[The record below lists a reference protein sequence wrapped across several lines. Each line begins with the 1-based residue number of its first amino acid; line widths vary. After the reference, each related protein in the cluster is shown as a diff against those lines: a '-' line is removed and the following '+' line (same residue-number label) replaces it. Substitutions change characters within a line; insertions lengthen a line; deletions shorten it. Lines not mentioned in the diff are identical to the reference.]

1 MLRPATPLSV
11 LLGIAFA
18 LLLLSVISA
27 PIISAI
33 PLGSFDNVQFGVFGF
48 CKPSGC
54 SSAGIGYDIDSV
66 VGNHKSQN
74 FDLPS
79 GVRHT
84 LSMILILHPVAAF
97 LTLVMFF
104 MAVAAHFRSAS
115 HSSKYLLA
123 FLIFNLI
130 TFLVCL
136 AAFVI
141 DVLLFIPHMAWGTYI
156 VIAATALLFLSLLV
170 SCAMRRT
177 LISRKDQR
185 RRIAENA
192 EMNAQSYYN
201 REEQEPKSAFVMTT
215 QQPTVTTMISGGS
228 GTQDTQDTLPAFA
241 TYETPRD
248 DQISDEHIPL
258 TQRTTSERSN
268 NGVQQPMAADMA
280 AAVPGTDFYNGP
292 QRSAS
297 ADPYGNYPNSN
308 AYGDGNY
315 PNNNAYGDGNFPNS
329 NAYGDGNFPNSNA
342 YGAAAGQPY
351 DRMNRGPP
359 TRQATDP
366 SDGYRSGR
374 GGRGGYGGPLRG
386 RGGGGYGPPGRGGY
400 GPRSG
405 RGGGGGYGQPRGG
418 YGYYNIPRGGGTRSP
433 PPMDYSSDN
442 VSQYNRLP
450 QQLGYVD
457 GQGGPY
463 AGVQQAQSDPAL
475 NYPAPTRSASASD
488 NGSSNKFVPYRPD
501 LELPRAESPPP
512 LPEPTESAVSSLGK
526 AIEMDA
532 TPAAASSN
540 SSNQYGNNLR
550 DSDTDVA
557 GMVNL
562 QQGLKPSSPRRET
575 FASDGSRYSQD
586 ERNMASRA
594 AWNQAAGR
602 SSPQVAPLAPLAPL
616 TTARRRGGP
625 TTDLSGTTAP
635 VANTEAAGN
644 YYEDVDP
651 RFDQTAHTPPG
662 RRTPPPPL
670 RLQPTAE
677 VDYEEMRAAAGGTR
691 SPAES
696 EHSNFTSISQ
706 RGINP
711 QWNPP
716 PMPTRRPVQQQQQ
729 RQDILLDNP
738 DFKLPGG
745 RSGTRKLPGMTPD
758 SAYPGR

>member
-48 CKPSGC
+48 CRPSGC

-66 VGNHKSQN
+66 IPNRKAQD

-97 LTLVMFF
+97 LTLVMFC
-104 MAVAAHFRSAS
+104 MAVAAHFRAAS

-130 TFLVCL
+130 TFLVCI

-141 DVLLFIPHMAWGTYI
+141 DVLLFIPHLAWGTYI
-156 VIAATALLFLSLLV
+156 TIAATALVFFSLLV

-192 EMNAQSYYN
+192 EMNAQNYYN
-201 REEQEPKSAFVMTT
+201 REEQEPKSTFVMTT
-215 QQPTVTTMISGGS
+215 QPTVPTIISGGS
-228 GTQDTQDTLPAFA
+228 GTQDTLPAFA

-248 DQISDEHIPL
+248 DQVSDEHIPL

-268 NGVQQPMAADMA
+268 NGMQPTVPDM
-280 AAVPGTDFYNGP
+280 AAVPGSDIGGPYNGP
-292 QRSAS
+292 QRSQS
-297 ADPYGNYPNSN
+297 TDPYGNYPN
-308 AYGDGNY
+308 
-315 PNNNAYGDGNFPNS
+315 
-329 NAYGDGNFPNSNA
+329 NA

-351 DRMNRGPP
+351 DRMNRGP

-366 SDGYRSGR
+366 SNGYRGGR
-374 GGRGGYGGPLRG
+374 GGRGGYGAPMRG
-386 RGGGGYGPPGRGGY
+386 RGGAYGPPGRGGY
-400 GPRSG
+400 GPRGG
-405 RGGGGGYGQPRGG
+405 RGGGGGGYGSQPRP
-418 YGYYNIPRGGGTRSP
+418 YYNMPRGGGTRSP
-433 PPMDYSSDN
+433 PPMNYSNDN

-450 QQLGYVD
+450 QQQLGYVD
-457 GQGGPY
+457 ERGPY
-463 AGVQQAQSDPAL
+463 AGAQPALSDPSI

-488 NGSSNKFVPYRPD
+488 NSSSNKFMPYRPD

-512 LPEPTESAVSSLGK
+512 LPEPTDSAVSSSGQ
-526 AIEMDA
+526 AVEMDA

-540 SSNQYGNNLR
+540 SGDQYGNLR

-562 QQGLKPSSPRRET
+562 QQGKKPSSPRRET

-586 ERNMASRA
+586 EQHMAPRA
-594 AWNQAAGR
+594 AWNQATGR
-602 SSPQVAPLAPLAPL
+602 SSPQVAPLAPLI
-616 TTARRRGGP
+616 TARRGHTP
-625 TTDLSGTTAP
+625 DLSGTTAP
-635 VANTEAAGN
+635 VSNAKGAGN

-662 RRTPPPPL
+662 RRTPPPPI
-670 RLQPTAE
+670 RLQPATE

-716 PMPTRRPVQQQQQ
+716 PMPTRRPVQQQ
-729 RQDILLDNP
+729 RQDLILDNP
-738 DFKLPGG
+738 DFRLPGG
-745 RSGTRKLPGMTPD
+745 RSTAAATRKLPGMTPD

>member
-1 MLRPATPLSV
+1 MFSLASL
-11 LLGIAFA
+11 AFA
-18 LLLLSVISA
+18 SPRVAAALASAMTLVRIKLPLPLTLSLICPSIVSMLYWIQRLTMA
-27 PIISAI
+27 YNIIGSAI
-33 PLGSFDNVQFGVFGF
+33 
-48 CKPSGC
+48 
-54 SSAGIGYDIDSV
+54 A
-66 VGNHKSQN
+66 NHRSQD

-84 LSMILILHPVAAF
+84 LSAILVLHPVAAF

-141 DVLLFIPHMAWGTYI
+141 DVLLFIPHLAWGTYI
-156 VIAATALLFLSLLV
+156 VIAATALVFLSCLV

-192 EMNAQSYYN
+192 EMNAQNYYN
-201 REEQEPKSAFVMTT
+201 REEQEPKSAFVMST
-215 QQPTVTTMISGGS
+215 QPTVPTIVSGGS
-228 GTQDTQDTLPAFA
+228 GTQDTLPAFA
-241 TYETPRD
+241 TYETQRD
-248 DQISDEHIPL
+248 DQVSDEHIPL

-268 NGVQQPMAADMA
+268 NGMQPMAADMA
-280 AAVPGTDFYNGP
+280 AVPGSDFGGPYNGP

-297 ADPYGNYPNSN
+297 QDPYGNYPN
-308 AYGDGNY
+308 
-315 PNNNAYGDGNFPNS
+315 
-329 NAYGDGNFPNSNA
+329 NA

-351 DRMNRGPP
+351 DRMNRGP

-366 SDGYRSGR
+366 SNGYRGGR
-374 GGRGGYGGPLRG
+374 GGRGGYGAPMRG
-386 RGGGGYGPPGRGGY
+386 RGGGYGPPGRGGY
-400 GPRSG
+400 GSRGG
-405 RGGGGGYGQPRGG
+405 RGGGGGGGYGPQSRGG
-418 YGYYNIPRGGGTRSP
+418 YGPYYNMPRGGGTRSP
-433 PPMDYSSDN
+433 PPMNYSNDN
-442 VSQYNRLP
+442 MVSQYNRLP
-450 QQLGYVD
+450 QQQQGYVD
-457 GQGGPY
+457 EQGPY
-463 AGVQQAQSDPAL
+463 AGAQQAQSDPMV
-475 NYPAPTRSASASD
+475 NYPAPSRSASASD
-488 NGSSNKFVPYRPD
+488 NSSSNRFMPYRPD

-512 LPEPTESAVSSLGK
+512 LPEPTESAISSSAQ

-540 SSNQYGNNLR
+540 SGDQYGNLR

-562 QQGLKPSSPRRET
+562 QQGKKPSSPRRET

-586 ERNMASRA
+586 EYAPSPDALDTTSDLLTSLRQNIAPRA
-594 AWNQAAGR
+594 AWNQETGR
-602 SSPQVAPLAPLAPL
+602 SSPHVAPLAPLA
-616 TTARRRGGP
+616 TARRGP
-625 TTDLSGTTAP
+625 TPDLSGAAAP
-635 VANTEAAGN
+635 VANAKGAGN

-651 RFDQTAHTPPG
+651 RFDQSAHTPPG

-670 RLQPTAE
+670 RVQPTSE
-677 VDYEEMRAAAGGTR
+677 VDYEEMRAAGGGTR

-716 PMPTRRPVQQQQQ
+716 PMPARRPVQQ

-745 RSGTRKLPGMTPD
+745 RSAAAGKRRLPGMTPD

>member
-33 PLGSFDNVQFGVFGF
+33 PIGSFDNVQFGVFGF
-48 CKPSGC
+48 CGPSGC

-66 VGNHKSQN
+66 IPNRKAQN

-104 MAVAAHFRSAS
+104 MAVAAHFRAAS

-130 TFLVCL
+130 TFLVCI

-141 DVLLFIPHMAWGTYI
+141 DVLLFIPHLAWGTYI
-156 VIAATALLFLSLLV
+156 TIAATALVFFSLLV

-192 EMNAQSYYN
+192 EMNAQNYYN

-215 QQPTVTTMISGGS
+215 QPTVPTIVSGGS
-228 GTQDTQDTLPAFA
+228 GTQDTLPAFA

-248 DQISDEHIPL
+248 DQVSDEHIPL

-268 NGVQQPMAADMA
+268 NGMQPVAADMA
-280 AAVPGTDFYNGP
+280 AVPGSDIGGPYNGP
-292 QRSAS
+292 QRSQS
-297 ADPYGNYPNSN
+297 TDPYGNYPN
-308 AYGDGNY
+308 
-315 PNNNAYGDGNFPNS
+315 
-329 NAYGDGNFPNSNA
+329 NA

-351 DRMNRGPP
+351 DRMNRGP

-366 SDGYRSGR
+366 SNGYRGGGR
-374 GGRGGYGGPLRG
+374 GGRGGYGAPMRG
-386 RGGGGYGPPGRGGY
+386 RGGGYGPPGRGGY
-400 GPRSG
+400 GPRGG
-405 RGGGGGYGQPRGG
+405 RGAGGYGPQSRGG
-418 YGYYNIPRGGGTRSP
+418 SGQYYNMPRGGGTRSP
-433 PPMDYSSDN
+433 PPMNYSNDN

-450 QQLGYVD
+450 QQQLGYVD
-457 GQGGPY
+457 ERDPY
-463 AGVQQAQSDPAL
+463 ADVQLAQSDPL
-475 NYPAPTRSASASD
+475 VNYPAPARSASASD
-488 NGSSNKFVPYRPD
+488 HSSSNRFMPYRPD

-512 LPEPTESAVSSLGK
+512 LPEPTDSAVSSSGH

-532 TPAAASSN
+532 TPAAAPSN
-540 SSNQYGNNLR
+540 SGDQYGNLR

-562 QQGLKPSSPRRET
+562 QQGKNPSSPRRET

-586 ERNMASRA
+586 EQNMAPRA
-594 AWNQAAGR
+594 AWNQATGR
-602 SSPQVAPLAPLAPL
+602 SSPQVAPLAPL
-616 TTARRRGGP
+616 TTARRGP
-625 TTDLSGTTAP
+625 TPDISGTTAP
-635 VANTEAAGN
+635 VSNAKGAGN

-662 RRTPPPPL
+662 RRTPPPPI
-670 RLQPTAE
+670 RLQPTTE

-729 RQDILLDNP
+729 QRQDLILDNP
-738 DFKLPGG
+738 DFRLPGG
-745 RSGTRKLPGMTPD
+745 RSTAAATRKLPGMTPD